1 MLMDIDTFCNHGCI
15 DRNIDDFLMNSM
27 NVIML
32 HDTGGMLVGYDRR
45 SYLLSYSAF
54 IPGLS
59 LSLNMLYRFATI
71 YPNVASRINGF
82 IMKIEGGYD
91 DSADNTDTCF
101 YGMSSCRGSH
111 DVLRLRRYRKI
122 ADFIYI
128 VMLFPIIDM
137 GEKLHIGYDD
147 DMVMKSIIGYT
158 GLRKRASEKSD
169 CFHAC
174 SQADMGAMASYIDRM
189 DVSVGTMDDVSALLR
204 KYREKGLC
212 GYGYHV
218 DALLMATSSRASS
231 WLFMNLLSSFPNGMS
246 YDDYQVWYASHPSDY
261 DIKGYPCASMHTYA
275 MVRQRYHAI
284 ISMVGKYPDDIM
296 LRMSDYEWFAN
307 IVHTPFSWFTFTTMM
322 KYTRFDF
329 HEHMVVIDAGAAMSA
344 MGSRNGEM
352 AYALQCSSRLCYD
365 YHGSY
370 HDMDV
375 DALHVFVD
383 NVNQGLPYEYALETM
398 RINELS

>member
-1 MLMDIDTFCNHGCI
+1 MLMDIETFCNHGCM

-27 NVIML
+27 DVIML
-32 HDTGGMLVGYDRR
+32 HDTGGMLVGDDRR
-45 SYLLSYSAF
+45 AYMLSYSAF
-54 IPGLS
+54 IPEIS
-59 LSLNMLYRFATI
+59 LSFNMLYRFATI
-71 YPNVASRINGF
+71 YPNIASRINGF
-82 IMKIEGGYD
+82 IMNTGDGYD
-91 DSADNTDTCF
+91 VSADNADTYF
-101 YGMSSCRGSH
+101 HGISSCGGSH
-111 DVLRLRRYRKI
+111 DVARLRRYKTI

-128 VMLFPIIDM
+128 IMLFPIIDM
-137 GEKLHIGYDD
+137 GEKLHGGYDD

-158 GLRKRASEKSD
+158 GLRKRAPEKSN

-174 SQADMGAMASYIDRM
+174 SQADVGTMASYIDRM
-189 DVSVGTMDDVSALLR
+189 DVSSGTMDDVSALLR
-204 KYREKGLC
+204 EYREKGL
-212 GYGYHV
+212 YGYHV
-218 DALLMATSSRASS
+218 DALLMNTSYRASS

-275 MVRQRYHAI
+275 MVRRRYHAI
-284 ISMVGKYPDDIM
+284 VGMVSKYPDDIM

-307 IVHTPFSWFTFTTMM
+307 IVPTPFSWFTFTAMM
-322 KYTRFDF
+322 KYNRFDS

-344 MGSRNGEM
+344 MGSCNGEM
-352 AYALQCSSRLCYD
+352 AYALQCSSRLLYD

-375 DALHVFVD
+375 DALHMFVD
-383 NVNQGLPYEYALETM
+383 DVNQGLPYEHALETM